1 MRSRN
6 RAPAGA
12 DHWPRTAGYFA
23 LFVNLGLVTSA
34 LGPTL
39 PALAGQVGV
48 DLDQASILFTAHA
61 LGYLLGAL
69 LGGRLYDRMGGHP
82 VQAAGLVLM
91 ALSIGLVPLI
101 PSLWLLAA
109 AWLLV
114 GLAGGALDVGGN
126 TLMVWV
132 HGRGVGPYMNGLH
145 FFFGVGS
152 ALGPLVVALMLALG
166 ASAARAYWPL
176 ALLLLPVAAW
186 LVRLASPAAPD
197 DADPVPA
204 GAVSGPAGMA
214 GAAMAPSGFAVPP
227 GAIVALIAVLLLLY
241 VGAEA
246 AFGGWIYSYAV
257 ALELGSAE
265 GAAYLASAFWGAL
278 TAGRL
283 LAIPVAA
290 RFRPRSILLVDLLG
304 CLLSVAIILLWS
316 GSAVALWLGTLG
328 LGAFMASIF
337 PTAITLAERRLRIT
351 GRITGWFLAGSSVG
365 AMSLPW
371 IIGQLFTTVGPTA
384 TMSVILFD
392 LAAALGVFAV
402 LMWVSRA
409 PSATAP
415 A

>member
-1 MRSRN
+1 MQSRN

-12 DHWPRTAGYFA
+12 SHWPRTAGYFA

-39 PALAGQVGV
+39 PALAGQAGV
-48 DLDQASILFTAHA
+48 ALDQASILFTAHA

-91 ALSIGLVPLI
+91 VLSIGLVPLV
-101 PSLWLLAA
+101 PSLWPLAA
-109 AWLLV
+109 LWLVV
-114 GLAGGALDVGGN
+114 GVAGGALDVGGN

-132 HGRGVGPYMNGLH
+132 HGREVGPYMNGLH
-145 FFFGVGS
+145 FFFGIGS

-176 ALLLLPVAAW
+176 ALLLLPVAIW
-186 LVRLASPAAPD
+186 LARLSSPAAPD
-197 DADPVPA
+197 DAEPAPA
-204 GAVSGPAGMA
+204 GAVSTATSDIVA
-214 GAAMAPSGFAVPP
+214 APSGFAVPP

-246 AFGGWIYSYAV
+246 AFGGWIYSYAL

-290 RFRPRSILLVDLLG
+290 RFRPRSTLLVDLLG
-304 CLLSVAIILLWS
+304 CLLSVAVILLWS
-316 GSAVALWLGTLG
+316 TSAVALWLGSLG
-328 LGAFMASIF
+328 LGVSMASIF

-409 PSATAP
+409 PSA
-415 A
+415 

>member
-1 MRSRN
+1 MRSEN

-12 DHWPRTAGYFA
+12 NHWPRTAGYFA
-23 LFVNLGLVTSA
+23 LFVKLGLVTSA

-39 PALAGQVGV
+39 PALAGQAGV

-69 LGGRLYDRMGGHP
+69 LGGRLYDLMGGHP
-82 VQAAGLVLM
+82 VQAAGLALM
-91 ALSIGLVPLI
+91 ALSIGLVPLV
-101 PSLWLLAA
+101 PSLWPLAVL
-109 AWLLV
+109 WLLV

-132 HGRGVGPYMNGLH
+132 HGREVGPYMNGLH

-166 ASAARAYWPL
+166 TSAARAYWPL

-186 LVRLASPAAPD
+186 LLRLASPAAPD
-197 DADPVPA
+197 DEEPAPTGGVPSAMSDAAAEPSKAGVLAGVPA
-204 GAVSGPAGMA
+204 GV
-214 GAAMAPSGFAVPP
+214 
-227 GAIVALIAVLLLLY
+227 IVALIAVLLLLY

-246 AFGGWIYSYAV
+246 SFGGWIYSYAV

-290 RFRPRSILLVDLLG
+290 RYRPRSILLVDLLG
-304 CLLSVAIILLWS
+304 CLLSVAVILLWS
-316 GSAVALWLGTLG
+316 GSAVALWAGTLG
-328 LGAFMASIF
+328 LGASMASIF

-392 LAAALGVFAV
+392 LAAALGIFAV
-402 LMWVSRA
+402 LMWASRV
-409 PSATAP
+409 PQP

>member
-1 MRSRN
+1 MQSKDPS
-6 RAPAGA
+6 PARP

-39 PALAGQVGV
+39 PALAGQTGV
-48 DLDQASILFTAHA
+48 ALDRISLLFTAHA

-82 VQAAGLVLM
+82 VQAAMLALM
-91 ALSIGLVPLI
+91 AVAIGLVPLI
-101 PSLWLLAA
+101 PTLWPLAA

-132 HGRGVGPYMNGLH
+132 HGRAVGPYMNGLH

-152 ALGPLVVALMLALG
+152 ALGPLVVALMLSLG
-166 ASAARAYWPL
+166 TGAARAYWPL
-176 ALLLLPVAAW
+176 ALLLLPVALW
-186 LVRLASPAAPD
+186 LARLPSPHAP
-197 DADPVPA
+197 AEAQVTDPVA
-204 GAVSGPAGMA
+204 
-214 GAAMAPSGFAVPP
+214 APSGAPAIAVPRSQE
-227 GAIVALIAVLLLLY
+227 GIVVALIALLLLLY

-246 AFGGWIYSYAV
+246 SFGGWVYSYAL

-283 LAIPVAA
+283 LAIPLAA
-290 RFRPRSILLVDLLG
+290 RFRPRAILLADLVG
-304 CLLSVAIILLWS
+304 CLLSVTVILLWPA
-316 GSAVALWLGTLG
+316 SAVALWLGSLG
-328 LGAFMASIF
+328 LGAAMASIF
-337 PTAITLAERRLRIT
+337 PTAITLAERRVRIT

-365 AMSLPW
+365 AMTLPW
-371 IIGQLFTTVGPTA
+371 IIGQLFTAVGPTA
-384 TMSVILFD
+384 TMAVILAD
-392 LAAALGVFAV
+392 LAIALAVFGV
-402 LMWVSRA
+402 LMRVSRSS
-409 PSATAP
+409 SATV
-415 A
+415 

>member
-1 MRSRN
+1 MRSEN

-12 DHWPRTAGYFA
+12 NHWPRTAGYFA

-39 PALAGQVGV
+39 PALAGQAGV

-69 LGGRLYDRMGGHP
+69 LGGRLYDLMGGHP
-82 VQAAGLVLM
+82 VQAAGLALM
-91 ALSIGLVPLI
+91 ALSIGLVPLV
-101 PSLWLLAA
+101 PSLWPLAVL
-109 AWLLV
+109 WLLV

-132 HGRGVGPYMNGLH
+132 HGREVGPYMNGLH

-166 ASAARAYWPL
+166 TSAARAYWPL

-186 LVRLASPAAPD
+186 LLRLASPAAPGDEDPD
-197 DADPVPA
+197 DAVP
-204 GAVSGPAGMA
+204 GPAA
-214 GAAMAPSGFAVPP
+214 TSNAARAPSRGGAPA
-227 GAIVALIAVLLLLY
+227 GAIVALIAALLLLY
-241 VGAEA
+241 VGAEV
-246 AFGGWIYSYAV
+246 AFGGWVYSYAV
-257 ALELGSAE
+257 ALDLGSAE

-290 RFRPRSILLVDLLG
+290 RYRPRTILLVDLLG

-316 GSAVALWLGTLG
+316 GSAVALWAGSLG
-328 LGAFMASIF
+328 LGASMASIF

-351 GRITGWFLAGSSVG
+351 GRVTGWFLAGSSVG

-371 IIGQLFTTVGPTA
+371 IIGQLFTSVGPTA

-392 LAAALGVFAV
+392 LAAALGVFGV

-409 PSATAP
+409 PSNVP
-415 A
+415 AQAE